1 MAASVSPNLARLLAF
16 GITVWLALAG
26 AVAIGSWRHARGP
39 VNEDPERLETID
51 GFTTY
56 SVPSAGFRIALPES
70 WMTFRAQDVFG
81 ESEAELERF
90 ARENPEFGGLTEALT
105 DPRSPM
111 KLVGFDPE
119 THADF
124 ATNMNVVVENVP
136 EGLSFDM
143 YAQATEDALR
153 SVGSIGG
160 DLESKTV
167 QLRAGPARQF
177 SYEAQFTIAGQ
188 TQPVATLQ
196 YVFVAKGRGYV
207 LSYATLPELAD
218 RYRDDFE
225 RSAGS
230 FSASN

>member
-1 MAASVSPNLARLLAF
+1 MAAGVSPNLARVLAF
-16 GITVWLALAG
+16 GMTVWLALAG
-26 AVAIGSWRHARGP
+26 AVAIGNWGHARGP
-39 VNEDPERLETID
+39 ANEDPKQLETIA

-90 ARENPEFGGLTEALT
+90 VGENPEFGGLTEALT

-119 THADF
+119 AHGDF
-124 ATNMNVVVENVP
+124 ATNMNVVVANIP
-136 EGLSFDM
+136 EGLSVSQF
-143 YAQATEDALR
+143 AQETEDTLR
-153 SVGSIGG
+153 SLTTMAGA
-160 DLESKTV
+160 LETKTV

-177 SYEAQFTIAGQ
+177 SYEARFTFGGQ
-188 TQPVATLQ
+188 TLSVATLQ
-196 YVFVAKGRGYV
+196 YALVANGRGYV

-225 RSAGS
+225 RSASS
-230 FSASN
+230 FSAVS

>member
-1 MAASVSPNLARLLAF
+1 MAAGVSPNLARVLAF

-26 AVAIGSWRHARGP
+26 AVAIGSWSHARGP
-39 VNEDPERLETID
+39 VNEDPEQLETID

-56 SVPSAGFRIALPES
+56 SVPSAEFSIALPES

-81 ESEAELERF
+81 ESEAELEQFVRD
-90 ARENPEFGGLTEALT
+90 NPEFGGLTEALT

-119 THADF
+119 THTDF
-124 ATNMNVVVENVP
+124 ATNMNVVVENLP
-136 EGLSFDM
+136 EGFSFDQ

-153 SVGSIGG
+153 SVGNRAGE
-160 DLESKTV
+160 LATKTV

-177 SYEAQFTIAGQ
+177 SYEARFTFGQ
-188 TQPVATLQ
+188 QTLPVATFQ
-196 YVFVAKGRGYV
+196 YALVANGKGYV
-207 LSYATLPELAD
+207 LSYATLPELVD

-230 FSASN
+230 FSATG